1 MKINYQVLCLGFF
14 SVFASSAMHAATEY
28 KPQHSEHQSQAVYLL
43 EFDAAEQFYLKAQA
57 LEQSFQR
64 YCLSSNTLTEVQ
76 QHWRETA
83 SQWMSLQGQERGPIE
98 ALAQNWNIQFW
109 PDKKNT
115 TGLKMNAL
123 VASKDNVDGEY
134 IHQQSVAVQG
144 IGAIEWLLFDKA
156 SPVHLEN
163 HADACRV
170 GLAIMENFSSNSRL
184 ILQAWQHN
192 PWLNLDNQ
200 TWQSEYLSLLSN
212 QLAFATS
219 KLERPLAN
227 IGAPRPYFSEAW
239 RSQYSLH
246 LLRLN
251 IETLRRLYHI
261 ENVGLEALLR
271 AQQQG
276 DLADRVEDQ
285 FLSLLEHWPEHD
297 DLFESLQ
304 TRDGYRQALSLLNK
318 LKQLDYLL
326 NQEAA
331 AALGVVIGFNST
343 DGD

>member
-1 MKINYQVLCLGFF
+1 MKINSLVLCLGLFAVF
-14 SVFASSAMHAATEY
+14 SSSRMHAASEFEAQ
-28 KPQHSEHQSQAVYLL
+28 KSEHQSQALYLL
-43 EFDAAEQFYLKAQA
+43 EFNAAEQFYLKAQA
-57 LEQSFQR
+57 LEQSFQH
-64 YCLSSNTLTEVQ
+64 YCLDAKSLDDVQ
-76 QHWRETA
+76 KNWRDTA
-83 SQWMSLQGQERGPIE
+83 TQWMSLQGQERGPLA

-123 VASKDNVDGEY
+123 VATQNHVDREY

-144 IGAIEWLLFDKA
+144 IGAIEWLLFDLG
-156 SPVHLEN
+156 SPVHLHN
-163 HADACRV
+163 HAEACRV
-170 GLAIMENFSSNSRL
+170 GKPIMENFANNSRR
-184 ILQAWQHN
+184 IVEAWQHN

-227 IGAPRPYFSEAW
+227 IGAPRPYFAEAW
-239 RSQYSLH
+239 RSKYSLH
-246 LLRLN
+246 LLRHN
-251 IETLRRLYHI
+251 IETLRTLYHI
-261 ENVGLEALLR
+261 DNGGLAGLLR
-271 AQQQG
+271 AQQQD
-276 DLADRVEDQ
+276 DLADRLEDQ
-285 FLSLLEHWPEHD
+285 FVSLLEHWPEHD
-297 DLFESLQ
+297 DLFDSLQ
-304 TRDGYRQALSLLNK
+304 TREGYRQALSLLNK